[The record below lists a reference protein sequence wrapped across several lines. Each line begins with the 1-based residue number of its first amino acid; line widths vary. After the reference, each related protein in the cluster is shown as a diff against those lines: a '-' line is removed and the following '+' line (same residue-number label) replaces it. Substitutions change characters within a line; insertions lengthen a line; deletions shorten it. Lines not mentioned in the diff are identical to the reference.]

1 MEVTWYGDNCVA
13 MREGGVTV
21 LCDPFAAEEDDDDQ
35 PPQLFDDDAT
45 PPAQTLTPGFDV
57 DVVTSSCSLDQN
69 QTDLQSLPGDPVVI
83 ATPGEFEAKGVFIQS
98 LRLDRQADASAAP
111 VARRLAYHFDFGAS
125 GIAHLGAPGTAFR
138 PTDRRLV
145 ENLVVAKT
153 DILLLPL
160 GRGAQLELD
169 WAIQTCKKLE
179 PKVCIPIAYDAADV
193 DRIVTRLQVLGPI
206 NAEAPKRYR
215 VTRKEAAHEGAS
227 IFLLTPSSIS
237 RP

>member
-21 LCDPFAAEEDDDDQ
+21 LCDPFAPEDDRAQ

-45 PPAQTLTPGFDV
+45 PSAQTLTPGFDV
-57 DVVTSSCSLDQN
+57 DVVTSSCSLDPN
-69 QTDLQSLPGDPVVI
+69 QTGLPSLPGAPVVI
-83 ATPGEFEAKGVFIQS
+83 AAPGEFEAKGVFIQS
-98 LRLDRQADASAAP
+98 LRLERPAEAAAESAAG
-111 VARRLAYHFDFGAS
+111 RLAYHFDFGAS
-125 GIAHLGAPGTAFR
+125 GLAHLGAPGTAFR
-138 PTDRRLV
+138 PRDRRLV
-145 ENLVVAKT
+145 ENLIVAKT

-160 GRGAQLELD
+160 GRGAQLALD

-193 DRIVTRLQVLGPI
+193 DRIAARLQVLGPI
-206 NAEAPKRYR
+206 SAEAQKRYR
-215 VTRKEAAHEGAS
+215 VTRKEAAHEGAT
-227 IFLLTPSSIS
+227 IFLLTPSSLG

>member
-21 LCDPFAAEEDDDDQ
+21 LCDPFAAADDRDQ

-57 DVVTSSCSLDQN
+57 DVVTSSCGLDQHP
-69 QTDLQSLPGDPVVI
+69 TGLPSLPGDPVVI

-98 LRLDRQADASAAP
+98 LRLERPADASAAS
-111 VARRLAYHFDFGAS
+111 AAGRLAYHFDFGAS
-125 GIAHLGAPGTAFR
+125 GLAHLGAPGTAFR

-145 ENLVVAKT
+145 ENLIVAKT

-160 GRGAQLELD
+160 GRGARLELD

-179 PKVCIPIAYDAADV
+179 PKVCIPIAYDPADV
-193 DRIVTRLQVLGPI
+193 DRITARLQVLGPI
-206 NAEAPKRYR
+206 HAEASKRYR
-215 VTRKEAAHEGAS
+215 VTRKEAAHEGAA
-227 IFLLTPSSIS
+227 IFLLTPSSLS